1 MDPELQTLGVQLA
14 DAAVRNTAAAIA
26 DRIGAAKARRKND
39 EIIAEL
45 EEIISGLVSDKSE
58 LVRIAQAYEE
68 ELVAQRIAASDIEY
82 ISTNFVPLLQR
93 LLESGAAER
102 GEDAASI
109 QAMIELVQ
117 PILSVETVTVLQ
129 LIGFNFRKAI
139 GEPLTT
145 LVGQLISSRTPTS
158 PVVTLEI
165 QRLELLREV
174 AYLEVAR
181 DPEAHERLARML
193 GNG

>member
-1 MDPELQTLGVQLA
+1 MDPLLQTLGVQLA

-68 ELVAQRIAASDIEY
+68 ELVAQRITASDIEY
-82 ISTNFVPLLQR
+82 ISTSFVPILQR

-158 PVVTLEI
+158 PAVTLEI
-165 QRLELLREV
+165 QRLGLLREV

-181 DPEAHERLARML
+181 DPEAHERLTRML